1 MSTSKQSGPIK
12 TFLRGGQVTLHTLR
26 MFGQVIRFIGL
37 AMVSVMFLIA
47 YFGTVANTQPDERHY
62 ALKWYEAW
70 GYYKVIRNPDLELNM
85 RTSTGEHAPFPV
97 TTILSNSAVQ
107 AYEKSFRQTLFFWI
121 GIGAGGGA
129 LGFITIIALFVQR
142 GGNLT
147 KENFKRGAEMASAGE
162 LKAAVTNHNRRK
174 RRKDKDLRRAPQY
187 RLADVPYPLGS
198 EVQHTAISGT
208 IGSGK
213 TQAIKALLEQ
223 IRENG
228 DRAVVFD
235 LSGDFIA
242 PFYRPE
248 RDVILNPLDERAPA
262 WSVFSEATTKAGF
275 DAIASAMIPRGKH
288 SEPVWADS
296 ARMVFSTAAQ
306 LLLGDGRATNADLID
321 ALLARDLTE
330 LAPFF
335 KGTPA
340 ASIISP
346 ESARMSN
353 SVRMMLSTYLDG
365 LRLLPEDGRTF
376 SITEWIEAD
385 EEDATLFLSSRADMH
400 ETLKPLL
407 TVWMDTAVRALL
419 SQPGDRTRRIW
430 FILDEVAA
438 LQKLPSIMDGLA
450 RGRQFGAA
458 FVLGI
463 QAQSQLRDI
472 YGQDGAQSLSSVC
485 RTKLILAAADADT
498 AKWYADFLGRQE
510 MSRSTEGVSFGANTI
525 RDGVTVNR
533 QDRIE
538 HLVIPEEILNLKS
551 LQGFLKMPEGFPLA
565 KVDVP
570 INTREATER
579 RFIARQ
585 DQSLL
590 VTRRVD
596 PEPVE
601 APNSAKPKAS
611 PKRKRKAQSDDQ
623 NDLFESPP
631 QRQAD
636 AATDMTD
643 LNAGL
648 DDDGLIGAQ
657 EDRALR
663 ESTVERE
670 TREADQQKDRNAG
683 AGQVES
689 FPDWGAEI

>member
-1 MSTSKQSGPIK
+1 MSKSPQSGPIK

-37 AMVSVMFLIA
+37 AMISVMFLIA
-47 YFGTVANTQPDERHY
+47 YFGTVANTEPNERHY
-62 ALKWYEAW
+62 AMKWYEAW
-70 GYYKVIRNPDLELNM
+70 GYYNVIRNPDLELNM
-85 RTSTGEHAPFPV
+85 LTSNGEHAPFPV
-97 TTILSNSAVQ
+97 TTILDNSAVQ
-107 AYEKSFRQTLFFWI
+107 EYEKSFRKTLLFWI
-121 GIGAGGGA
+121 TIGAAGGA
-129 LGFITIIALFVQR
+129 LGFFTIIALFVQR

-147 KENFKRGAEMASAGE
+147 RENFKRGAEMASSGE
-162 LKAAVTNHNRRK
+162 LKAAITNHNRRK
-174 RRKDKDLRRAPQY
+174 RRKDKELRKAPQY

-213 TQAIKALLEQ
+213 TQAIKGLIEQ
-223 IRENG
+223 IRGHG

-242 PFYRPE
+242 PFYRPN
-248 RDVILNPLDERAPA
+248 RDVILNPLDTRAPA
-262 WSVFSEATTKAGF
+262 WSIFSEAKTKAGF

-306 LLLGDGRATNADLID
+306 LLLGDGKASNANLID
-321 ALLARDLTE
+321 TLLSRDLTE
-330 LAPFF
+330 LEPFF

-365 LRLLPEDGRTF
+365 LRLLSEEGRSF
-376 SITEWIEAD
+376 SITEWIERD

-472 YGQDGAQSLSSVC
+472 YGTDGAQSLSSVC

-551 LQGFLKMPEGFPLA
+551 LSGFLKMPEGFPLA

-570 INTREATER
+570 INTRDARER

-590 VTRRVD
+590 VTRRKA
-596 PEPVE
+596 PEALSEPK
-601 APNSAKPKAS
+601 AAKPKPK
-611 PKRKRKAQSDDQ
+611 PKRRKQRQSDDQ
-623 NDLFESPP
+623 SDLFESPP
-631 QRQAD
+631 QREAEPGK
-636 AATDMTD
+636 DMTD
-643 LNAGL
+643 LSG
-648 DDDGLIGAQ
+648 DDDAPLISAQ
-657 EDRALR
+657 EDRSLK

-683 AGQVES
+683 AGQVHG

>member
-1 MSTSKQSGPIK
+1 MSNIPRSGPIK

-26 MFGQVIRFIGL
+26 MFEQVIRFIGF
-37 AMVSVMFLIA
+37 AMIFVMFVIA
-47 YFGTVANTQPDERHY
+47 FMNVMANTEPDERYY
-62 ALKWYEAW
+62 AMKWYEAW
-70 GYYKVIRNPDLELNM
+70 GYNTVMRNPDLELNM
-85 RTSTGEHAPFPV
+85 KTASGDFAPFPV
-97 TTILSNSAVQ
+97 STILSHSGVQ
-107 AYEKSFRQTLFFWI
+107 IHERTFRKTLLTWLTI
-121 GIGAGGGA
+121 GGLGGTF
-129 LGFITIIALFVQR
+129 GFLAIVFMFVQR

-147 KENFKRGAEMASAGE
+147 GSNFKRGAEMATASA
-162 LKAAVTNHNRRK
+162 LKAEISAHNRRT
-174 RRKDKDLRRAPQY
+174 RRKDPTMRKAPQY
-187 RLADVPYPLGS
+187 RLADAPYPMGS
-198 EVQHTAISGT
+198 EVQHTAILET

-213 TQAIKALLEQ
+213 TQAISALLEQ
-223 IRENG
+223 IRAYG

-235 LSGDFIA
+235 LTGGFIA

-248 RDVILNPLDERAPA
+248 RDIILNPLDARAPA
-262 WSVFSEATTKAGF
+262 WSVFSEAKTKAGF

-306 LLLGDGRATNADLID
+306 LLLGDGRATNDDLID
-321 ALLARDLTE
+321 TLLARDLTE

-365 LRLLPEDGRTF
+365 LRLLPSEGRAF
-376 SITEWIEAD
+376 SITEWIERD

-407 TVWMDTAVRALL
+407 TVWMDTAVRALM
-419 SQPGDRTRRIW
+419 SQPRQHGYRIW

-463 QAQSQLRDI
+463 QAQSQLRNI

-485 RTKLILAAADADT
+485 QTKLILAAADADT
-498 AKWYADFLGRQE
+498 AKWYADFLGQQE
-510 MSRSTEGVSFGANTI
+510 LSRSTEGVSFGANTI

-538 HLVIPEEILNLKS
+538 HLVIPEEILNLRS
-551 LQGFLKMPEGFPLA
+551 LQGYLKMALCG
-565 KVDVP
+565 
-570 INTREATER
+570 I
-579 RFIARQ
+579 I
-585 DQSLL
+585 
-590 VTRRVD
+590 
-596 PEPVE
+596 
-601 APNSAKPKAS
+601 PNS
-611 PKRKRKAQSDDQ
+611 
-623 NDLFESPP
+623 FH
-631 QRQAD
+631 
-636 AATDMTD
+636 
-643 LNAGL
+643 
-648 DDDGLIGAQ
+648 I
-657 EDRALR
+657 
-663 ESTVERE
+663 
-670 TREADQQKDRNAG
+670 
-683 AGQVES
+683 
-689 FPDWGAEI
+689 

>member
-1 MSTSKQSGPIK
+1 MSNIPHSGPIK

-26 MFGQVIRFIGL
+26 MFGQVIRFIGF
-37 AMVSVMFLIA
+37 AMISVMFVIA
-47 YFGTVANTQPDERHY
+47 YFGVMSNTEPDERYY
-62 ALKWYEAW
+62 AMKWYEAW
-70 GYYKVIRNPDLELNM
+70 GYNAVIRNRDLELNM
-85 RTSTGEHAPFPV
+85 KTATGEFAPFPV
-97 TTILSNSAVQ
+97 STILSHSGVQ
-107 AYEKSFRQTLFFWI
+107 THERSFRKTLFSWLTF
-121 GIGAGGGA
+121 GGLGGA
-129 LGFITIIALFVQR
+129 FGFLSIVFMFVQR

-147 KENFKRGAEMASAGE
+147 RSNFKRGAEMATAGA
-162 LKAAVTNHNRRK
+162 LKAEISAHNRRT
-174 RRKDKDLRRAPQY
+174 RRKDKKLRNAPQY
-187 RLADVPYPLGS
+187 RLADVPYPMGS

-213 TQAIKALLEQ
+213 TQAISALLEQ
-223 IRENG
+223 IRAYG

-235 LSGDFIA
+235 LTGGFIA
-242 PFYRPE
+242 PFYRPD
-248 RDVILNPLDERAPA
+248 RDVILNPLDARAPA
-262 WSVFSEATTKAGF
+262 WSAFSEAKTKAGF

-306 LLLGDGRATNADLID
+306 LLLGDGRATNDDLID
-321 ALLARDLTE
+321 TLLARDLTE

-365 LRLLPEDGRTF
+365 LRLLPSDGRAF
-376 SITEWIEAD
+376 SITQWIERD

-407 TVWMDTAVRALL
+407 TVWMDTAVRALM
-419 SQPGDRTRRIW
+419 SQPRNHGRRIW

-510 MSRSTEGVSFGANTI
+510 LSRSTEGVSFGANTI

-565 KVDVP
+565 KVDLPLVIRDESEP
-570 INTREATER
+570 P
-579 RFIARQ
+579 FLARQ

-590 VTRRVD
+590 ITRREEEGPPD
-596 PEPVE
+596 ET
-601 APNSAKPKAS
+601 PNHASKPPS
-611 PKRKRKAQSDDQ
+611 PRRRKPPQDDGQ
-623 NDLFESPP
+623 NDLFESPR
-631 QRQAD
+631 QRQSND
-636 AATDMTD
+636 NIDLTD
-643 LNAGL
+643 LIGSDDNAL
-648 DDDGLIGAQ
+648 AGAQ
-657 EDRALR
+657 KDRTVR
-663 ESTVERE
+663 EATVERE
-670 TREADQQKDRNAG
+670 TREADEKREPTTAR
-683 AGQVES
+683 GQSEI
-689 FPDWGAEI
+689 FPDWGSEI

>member
-1 MSTSKQSGPIK
+1 MSHTPQSGPMK

-26 MFGQVIRFIGL
+26 MFGQVIRFIGF
-37 AMVSVMFLIA
+37 AMISVMILIT
-47 YFGTVANTQPDERHY
+47 YFGVMANTQPDERHY
-62 ALKWYEAW
+62 AMKYYEAW
-70 GYYKVIRNPDLELNM
+70 GYYNVVRNPDLELNM
-85 RTSTGEHAPFPV
+85 LMSNGEYGPFPV

-107 AYEKSFRQTLFFWI
+107 SYEKSFRKTFFYWLFL
-121 GIGAGGGA
+121 GGAGGT
-129 LGFITIIALFVQR
+129 LGFVTIIALFVQR

-147 KENFKRGAEMASAGE
+147 RENFKRGAQMASPGE
-162 LKAAVTNHNRRK
+162 LKAAITNHNRRK
-174 RRKDKDLRRAPQY
+174 RRKDKELSKAPRY
-187 RLADVPYPLGS
+187 HLADIPYPLGS

-208 IGSGK
+208 IGAGK

-223 IRENG
+223 IRDNG

-242 PFYRPE
+242 PFYRSD
-248 RDVILNPLDERAPA
+248 RDVILNPLDARAPA
-262 WSVFSEATTKAGF
+262 WSVFSEAKTKAGF

-321 ALLARDLTE
+321 TLLARDLTE

-365 LRLLPEDGRTF
+365 LRLLPNEGRTF
-376 SITEWIEAD
+376 SITEWIERD

-551 LQGFLKMPEGFPLA
+551 LQGFLKMLEGFPLA
-565 KVDVP
+565 RVELPLVIRDAS
-570 INTREATER
+570 EL
-579 RFIARQ
+579 RFIARE

-590 VTRRVD
+590 VTRRIE
-596 PEPVE
+596 PEPNE
-601 APNSAKPKAS
+601 EPKTAT
-611 PKRKRKAQSDDQ
+611 PQPARRRGTKTGNDDQ
-623 NDLFESPP
+623 NDLFDSPP
-631 QRQAD
+631 QRKSD
-636 AATDMTD
+636 AVRDMTD
-643 LNAGL
+643 LNGA
-648 DDDGLIGAQ
+648 DQSGLISTQ
-657 EDRALR
+657 PDRSLE
-663 ESTVERE
+663 ESTVEKE
-670 TREADQQKDRNAG
+670 TREADEQKDRNAG
-683 AGQVES
+683 AGQAEA